1 MGRAASAAQRRALA
15 TAVSGVGDQGQEQ
28 STVGAT
34 TFSLTLWPHPGISS
48 IHSPS
53 RERRVRTRG
62 EEPRTTGE
70 AGVALSLGWPGGK
83 GTSFLSLIPRWVRVC

>member
-53 RERRVRTRG
+53 
-62 EEPRTTGE
+62 
-70 AGVALSLGWPGGK
+70 
-83 GTSFLSLIPRWVRVC
+83 